1 MLEKRRRLMAAW
13 AEFCGK
19 GVSAGAVVNLRK
31 A

>member
-13 AEFCGK
+13 AEFCDK
-19 GVSAGAVVNLRK
+19 RVSASAVLNLRK